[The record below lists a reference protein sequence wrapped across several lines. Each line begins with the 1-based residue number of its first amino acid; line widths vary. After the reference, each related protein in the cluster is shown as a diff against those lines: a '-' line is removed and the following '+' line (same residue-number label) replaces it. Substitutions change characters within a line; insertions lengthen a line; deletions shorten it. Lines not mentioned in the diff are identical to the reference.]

1 MKLSYNLIDNIFSNL
16 SAHSMFAELLL
27 GGHCLESDDGA
38 KQVADQMMG
47 LSLGCWAPNFL
58 ELKLYRHLL
67 TDVFSSW
74 FS

>member
-1 MKLSYNLIDNIFSNL
+1 
-16 SAHSMFAELLL
+16 MFAELLL
-27 GGHCLESDDGA
+27 GGHCHESDDGA